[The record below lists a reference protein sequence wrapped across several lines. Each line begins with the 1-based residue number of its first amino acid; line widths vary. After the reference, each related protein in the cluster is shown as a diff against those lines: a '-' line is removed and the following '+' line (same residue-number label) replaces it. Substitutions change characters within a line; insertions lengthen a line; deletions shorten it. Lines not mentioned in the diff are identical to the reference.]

1 MSISYL
7 REITDQYF
15 RDLENNLNDSEIDTP
30 SNESAWKS
38 LLFETMDAYNDLVFI
53 IDNDGNIIETNK
65 AGKSVISSLPSNFS
79 CNPKTLKINNNRYKL
94 SSISLDNN
102 KSACIARL
110 I

>member
-15 RDLENNLNDSEIDTP
+15 RDLENDSELDNDSTKTQDF
-30 SNESAWKS
+30 SWKS

-53 IDNDGNIIETNK
+53 IDNNGNIIETNK

-94 SSISLDNN
+94 SSINLDNN